1 MKITKQRLMQIIKE
15 EMDTIDAGEFTRP
28 GMDTTAEFEQIGALE
43 QFLETLKA
51 KMPNLTDDQLINMIL
66 QSLDAAGYD
75 IGMLR

>member
-15 EMDTIDAGEFTRP
+15 EMDMLDAGEFTRP
-28 GMDTTAEFEQIGALE
+28 GMDTAAEFEQIGALE

-51 KMPNLTDDQLINMIL
+51 KMPNLTDDQLISMIL

-75 IGMLR
+75 VGMLR